1 MSFLDKI
8 FGKNSKEPKFEPY
21 TVDTEF
27 GKFTMEYYMTKP
39 LHAYT
44 GVINYPEAKELD
56 GINVE
61 IECDSEDTF
70 EMKKGLAL
78 LRKIISERNIWIE
91 KARQYA
97 AEMFLCDDRDGM
109 VKIYAPPGYEDA
121 FVTIEEYKALLH
133 PVGIDIS
140 PDGNI
145 CFDMD
150 GDYNGNNIFQD
161 HGLTVEFDEEGNIIS

>member
-21 TVDTEF
+21 TVENEF

-78 LRKIISERNIWIE
+78 LRKVIRERTIWIE

-97 AEMFLCDDRDGM
+97 AEMYLSDDREGM
-109 VKIYAPPGYEDA
+109 VKIYGGPDHENS
-121 FVTIEEYKALLH
+121 FVTVEEFKALLY
-133 PVGIDIS
+133 PASIDIS

-145 CFDMD
+145 CFDLD

-161 HGLTVEFDEEGNIIS
+161 NGLTVEFDEEGNIIS